1 MEMVNKANNK
11 IIEDLNILENMDKLV
26 IFILNLET

>member
-11 IIEDLNILENMDKLV
+11 IIEDLNILENIEQLV

>member
-11 IIEDLNILENMDKLV
+11 IIEDLNFLENMDKLV